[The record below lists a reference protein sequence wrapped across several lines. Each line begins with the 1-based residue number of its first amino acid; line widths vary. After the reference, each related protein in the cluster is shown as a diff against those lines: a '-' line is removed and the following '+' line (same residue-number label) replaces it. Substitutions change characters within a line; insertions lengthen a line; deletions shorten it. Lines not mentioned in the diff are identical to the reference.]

1 MSVLTGKFCSL
12 VTWREEFADPIVE
25 HANNIKVWRNLLD
38 IFPHPYSRE
47 DALSWIISQ
56 KDTLVQR
63 ANFAICVTQ
72 NTELDTVKFIPV
84 GGIGLKTNEIANL
97 RHVVEVGYWLGEKYW
112 GKGIMTEALALIT
125 TYAFSE
131 EFAKLNHNTRV
142 ERIQACIFEHNL
154 PSGKVLQKNGY
165 VVESKPKKMYVKE
178 GMIIDG
184 IMYIKL
190 REQ

>member
-1 MSVLTGKFCSL
+1 
-12 VTWREEFADPIVE
+12 
-25 HANNIKVWRNLLD
+25 
-38 IFPHPYSRE
+38 
-47 DALSWIISQ
+47 
-56 KDTLVQR
+56 
-63 ANFAICVTQ
+63 
-72 NTELDTVKFIPV
+72 
-84 GGIGLKTNEIANL
+84 
-97 RHVVEVGYWLGEKYW
+97 
-112 GKGIMTEALALIT
+112 MTEALALIT

-178 GMIIDG
+178 GKIIDG

-190 REQ
+190 RE